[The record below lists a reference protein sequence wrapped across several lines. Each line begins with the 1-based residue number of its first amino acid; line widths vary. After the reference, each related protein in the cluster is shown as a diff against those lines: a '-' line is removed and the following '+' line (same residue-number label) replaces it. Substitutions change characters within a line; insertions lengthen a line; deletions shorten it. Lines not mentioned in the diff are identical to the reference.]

1 MLLKINMIIL
11 FKMNMIREQLIL
23 IQHDHIIEI
32 HTHKL
37 PILHKLI
44 LILTKHITFN
54 HVPTKPYYHNLK
66 VYFYISQIC
75 ANIITIF
82 LV

>member
-37 PILHKLI
+37 PILHELI

-54 HVPTKPYYHNLK
+54 NVPTNPYYHNFM
-66 VYFYISQIC
+66 VYFYISQTY

>member
-1 MLLKINMIIL
+1 MLLEINMIIL
-11 FKMNMIREQLIL
+11 FKINMIIQQLIL
-23 IQHDHIIEI
+23 IQHDDIIEI

-54 HVPTKPYYHNLK
+54 NVPTNPYYHNFK
-66 VYFYISQIC
+66 VYFYISQTYE
-75 ANIITIF
+75 NIITIF

>member
-1 MLLKINMIIL
+1 MSMLFKINMIIL
-11 FKMNMIREQLIL
+11 FKINMIIEQLIL
-23 IQHDHIIEI
+23 IQHDDIIEI

-37 PILHKLI
+37 PIIHKLI

-54 HVPTKPYYHNLK
+54 HLPTNPYYFK
-66 VYFYISQIC
+66 VYFYISQTY